1 MAARIVRKYL
11 KTVVIYGRF
20 SSLMNTKRGRSL
32 GDMTVDAIFRR
43 ED

>member
-11 KTVVIYGRF
+11 KTVAIYGRF
-20 SSLMNTKRGRSL
+20 GSLMNTKGGRSL
-32 GDMTVDAIFRR
+32 GNMTVDAIFRK